1 LLWVIHNKLRVVA
14 WRIAENK
21 KVHPSSQETTLMKKA
36 ALAVAAM
43 AACTSSAWAQSS
55 VTLYGIVDAAARY
68 TTNAN
73 PGVATKQ
80 LIPGGMSQSRL
91 GVNVT
96 EDLGGGLKALVNMEH
111 RLNSDTGAPSS
122 GTDFWRQAW
131 VGLQSSELGQI
142 RLGRQ
147 YNILFDLYTSSFAS
161 FRYSPYIEAYKP
173 EIGMSMTAR
182 QDNMVKY
189 LAQFGS
195 FFVEAQ
201 VSAGEGQSGAAAAQP
216 NKTLGFMGRYN
227 DGKFAAGAAYLQA
240 NEQTGKKIKATVLG
254 ASYTQGPLYV
264 HASWGENKFENPFT
278 LLNQTSAAGF
288 AASAAPGSLA
298 NVALTTRGAYTSG
311 ILGANVFN
319 TDSADINKR
328 TMIMFGATYQLTPQL
343 NVGANVWLTEQTHY
357 GTVQNLALPFRNALG
372 FSTDANTKSK
382 ANFFAVVLD
391 YAFSKRTDAY
401 LEMDYTK
408 LEGEVLF
415 LNGRSKRGGAMVGV
429 RHRF

>member
-1 LLWVIHNKLRVVA
+1 MA
-14 WRIAENK
+14 GRIRENQ
-21 KVHPSSQETTLMKKA
+21 KVHFSSQETTLMKKA
-36 ALAVAAM
+36 ALTVAAL

-68 TTNAN
+68 TTNVN
-73 PGVATKQ
+73 PGVAPKQ

-96 EDLGGGLKALVNMEH
+96 EDMGGGLKALVNMEH

-131 VGLQSSELGQI
+131 VGLQHNQIGQI

-147 YNILFDLYTSSFAS
+147 YNILFDVYTSTFAS

-173 EIGMSMTAR
+173 EIGMSFTAR

-189 LAQFGS
+189 LAQFGN
-195 FFVEAQ
+195 FYAEVQ

-227 DGKFAAGAAYLQA
+227 DGTFGAGGAYLQA
-240 NEQTGKKIKATVLG
+240 TEQTGKKIKATVLG

-278 LLNQTSAAGF
+278 LLNQTSAAAF
-288 AASAAPGSLA
+288 AASAAPGSQA
-298 NVALTTRGAYTSG
+298 NIALTTRGAYTSG

-319 TDSADINKR
+319 TDSADIKKR
-328 TMIMFGATYQLTPQL
+328 TMLMFGATYQLTPQL
-343 NVGANVWLTEQTHY
+343 NIGGNVWLTEQTHY
-357 GTVQNLALPFRNALG
+357 GTIQNLAVPFRNALG

-382 ANFFAVVLD
+382 ATFSAVVLD

-401 LEMDYTK
+401 FEMDYTK
-408 LEGEVLF
+408 LKGEVLF
-415 LNGRSKRGGAMVGV
+415 LNNAGRRGGAMLGL